1 MKNKQK
7 KDTKIEWF
15 YLFKFNFE
23 WHLVIKMTLVNI
35 FFTFTY
41 KFLKI
46 VDNESIWTCH
56 LRHDINQKT
65 LVISNINIDKH
76 KENK

>member
-23 WHLVIKMTLVNI
+23 WHLVIKITLVYY
-35 FFTFTY
+35 FFHPY
-41 KFLKI
+41 LLFLKI
-46 VDNESIWTCH
+46 VDNESIGTCH
-56 LRHDINQKT
+56 LRNDISREDY
-65 LVISNINIDKH
+65 SNS
-76 KENK
+76 

>member
-1 MKNKQK
+1 
-7 KDTKIEWF
+7 
-15 YLFKFNFE
+15 
-23 WHLVIKMTLVNI
+23 MTLVNI